1 MREAPPTGSRAVAFD
16 GAPRC
21 DKFLICRPPPLLSL
35 PTSPS
40 RLCVSRQTALRDAN
54 GFNLMLRGRTKRRGK
69 CERLSRLWPF
79 ARSLARDFSVFVFL
93 SVCFFIILFEGEW
106 IGLTRGEKNTVFLLL
121 PFPLPALFGL

>member
-1 MREAPPTGSRAVAFD
+1 
-16 GAPRC
+16 
-21 DKFLICRPPPLLSL
+21 
-35 PTSPS
+35 
-40 RLCVSRQTALRDAN
+40 
-54 GFNLMLRGRTKRRGK
+54 MLWGRTKRRGK

-93 SVCFFIILFEGEW
+93 SVFFIILFEGEW